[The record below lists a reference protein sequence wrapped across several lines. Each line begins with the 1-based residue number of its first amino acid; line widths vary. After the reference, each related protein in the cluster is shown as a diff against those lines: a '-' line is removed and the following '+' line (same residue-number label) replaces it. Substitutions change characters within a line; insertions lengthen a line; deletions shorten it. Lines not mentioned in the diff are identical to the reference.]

1 MSSYLHFWHPFGT
14 SKGTRS
20 IYTSWV
26 TPLCLG
32 SVQFLRLAA
41 KEHKNGKRNDL
52 DDDDTGAT
60 AKKDVTIAV
69 DNAVATASVEGNEGS
84 HLW

>member
-1 MSSYLHFWHPFGT
+1 
-14 SKGTRS
+14 
-20 IYTSWV
+20 
-26 TPLCLG
+26 
-32 SVQFLRLAA
+32 LAA
-41 KEHKNGKRNDL
+41 KEHKNGKQNDL

-69 DNAVATASVEGNEGS
+69 DNAVATASVEGNEGN